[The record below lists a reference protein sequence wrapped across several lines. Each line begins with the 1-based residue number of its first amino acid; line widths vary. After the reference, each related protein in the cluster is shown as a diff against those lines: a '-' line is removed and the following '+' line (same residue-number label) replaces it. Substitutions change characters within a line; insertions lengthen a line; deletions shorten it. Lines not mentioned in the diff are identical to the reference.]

1 MGVMGLPFWAGV
13 FGAVVAIIFIV
24 RSVIELKKNTP
35 GHAHNAAM
43 IQIGMAAMLLPACL
57 IIIAFNL

>member
-1 MGVMGLPFWAGV
+1 MGLPFWGGV
-13 FGAVVAIIFIV
+13 FGAVVAVIFLVRAIIQL
-24 RSVIELKKNTP
+24 RKDTP

-43 IQIGMAAMLLPACL
+43 IHVGMSALLLPACL

>member
-1 MGVMGLPFWAGV
+1 MGLPFWAGV
-13 FGAVVAIIFIV
+13 FGAVVAIIYII
-24 RSVIELKKNTP
+24 RSVIQLRKNTP

-43 IQIGMAAMLLPACL
+43 IQIGMAAMLLPASL